1 MTDNLNLPPFE
12 PKISEQAGKILIWD
26 PVRKIWVTH
35 TPEERVRQAFVSYL
49 INYKGFPA
57 SHIANEQAIELN
69 GMSRRCDSVI
79 YDKTGLPKVI
89 VEYKA
94 PTVTLSQK
102 VFDQIARYN
111 LVLHVDYLIV
121 SNGLKHYCVKM
132 EYDTGKYTFLQD
144 IPSYTSL

>member
-12 PKISEQAGKILIWD
+12 PKISEQTGKITIWD
-26 PVRKIWVTH
+26 PIRKMWTAL
-35 TPEERVRQAFVSYL
+35 TPEENVRQAFLSYL
-49 INYKGFPA
+49 VNHKGYPA
-57 SHIANEQAIELN
+57 SHIANEQSIELN

-79 YDKTGLPKVI
+79 YDKSGTPKVI

-94 PTVTLSQK
+94 PTVTISQK

-132 EYDTGKYTFLQD
+132 EYPTGKYVFLRD
-144 IPSYTSL
+144 IPDYASL

>member
-12 PKISEQAGKILIWD
+12 PKISEQAGKNTIWD
-26 PVRKIWVTH
+26 PIRKMWTAL
-35 TPEERVRQAFVSYL
+35 TPEENVRQAFLSYL
-49 INYKGFPA
+49 VNHKGYPA
-57 SHIANEQAIELN
+57 SHIANEQSIELN

-79 YDKTGLPKVI
+79 YDKSGTPKVI

-94 PTVTLSQK
+94 PTVTISQK

-132 EYDTGKYTFLQD
+132 DYPTGKYVFLRD
-144 IPSYTSL
+144 IPDYASL